1 MALDMNQMSGLFV
14 NPADLRRSRI
24 DEIMKQQQGL
34 SGLGG
39 SMSGLLGQVAGMGGV
54 TGSMLAEGLGS
65 AAGLKT
71 AQEARAEQAQ
81 NIMKNLDMNDPDSMM
96 MAAGELNKRGLTKAS
111 FQLLSQAQELK
122 KRQEDVKFRE
132 EELGFRRESEEA
144 TQAFREEELGFRRES
159 DEATQQFR
167 QDELGFR
174 KETEEEAQKFRKEK
188 FTFEKQQA
196 DKDFDLREDSNELQ
210 SRNLDLQADRLEFLM
225 DQDERDADLKAEDR
239 ANLEIARTD
248 YADALRM
255 SGDPDQQRIAD
266 AVESGAM
273 SILEAEKRLFP
284 QSNRTAEGD
293 RARIDKAVVASR
305 IANVSANK
313 AVNLAI
319 RYNSIDPA
327 GGFFGSVYGTFKN
340 FVGGEDEV
348 SRLKTDAEKLINE
361 GIVAS
366 LPPGPASDKDIAI
379 MSKGFPNSNW
389 NATEITEWLQ
399 AYARM
404 KRVESKYQN
413 EYARWLSDNNGDSA
427 GFDEHF
433 DNIMSTPEA
442 LLEYEGGS
450 SVNQGAGGEVS
461 YDDAIN
467 QARARSSRQSA
478 SNRRNR

>member
-1 MALDMNQMSGLFV
+1 MALDMNQMSGLFT

-24 DEIMKQQQGL
+24 DEIMSQQRGL

-54 TGSMLAEGLGS
+54 TGSMLAEGL
-65 AAGLKT
+65 AGATGMRT

-96 MAAGELNKRGLTKAS
+96 RAAGELNKRGLTKAS

-122 KRQEDVKFRE
+122 QRQEDVKFRQE
-132 EELGFRRESEEA
+132 KFGFEKE
-144 TQAFREEELGFRRES
+144 QA
-159 DEATQQFR
+159 EATQQFR
-167 QDELGFR
+167 TDELGFR
-174 KETEEEAQKFRKEK
+174 KESEEATQQFREDELTFRKETEESTQKFREEK

-196 DKDFDLREDSNELQ
+196 DKDFDLRTDSNELQ
-210 SRNLDLQADRLEFLM
+210 SRNLDLQAERLEFLM
-225 DQDERDADLKAEDR
+225 DQDEREADLKAEDR
-239 ANLEIARTD
+239 ADLEIARTE

-266 AVESGAM
+266 AVESGAI

-284 QSNRTAEGD
+284 QSGQTAAGD
-293 RARIDKAVVASR
+293 RDAIRKATAAGR
-305 IANVSANK
+305 MAEVSANK
-313 AVNLAI
+313 AINLAV

-340 FVGGEDEV
+340 FVGGDDEV
-348 SRLKTDAEKLINE
+348 SRLKTDAENLINQ
-361 GIVAS
+361 GIVSS

-379 MSKGFPNSNW
+379 MSKGFPDSNW

-404 KRVESKYQN
+404 KKVEAKYN
-413 EYARWLSDNNGDSA
+413 DEYATWLSSRGGDGS
-427 GFDEHF
+427 GFNEHF
-433 DNIMSTPEA
+433 KDIMSTPEA

-450 SVNQGAGGEVS
+450 SVDQGTGGEVS
-461 YDDAIN
+461 FDDAMS
-467 QARARSSRQSA
+467 QARARSSRQSP

>member
-1 MALDMNQMSGLFV
+1 MALDMDQMSGLFV
-14 NPADLRRSRI
+14 NPADLRRSRVN
-24 DEIMKQQQGL
+24 EIMKQQQGL

-81 NIMKNLDMNDPDSMM
+81 SIMQNLDMNDPESMM
-96 MAAGELNKRGLTKAS
+96 KAAGELNKRGLTKAS

-122 KRQEDVKFRE
+122 NRQEDVK
-132 EELGFRRESEEA
+132 
-144 TQAFREEELGFRRES
+144 
-159 DEATQQFR
+159 FR

-174 KETEEEAQKFRKEK
+174 KETEEASQKFREDELGFRKEQ
-188 FTFEKQQA
+188 FTFEKAQA
-196 DKDFDLREDSNELQ
+196 GKDFNLREESNKLQ
-210 SRNLDLQADRLEFLM
+210 SRNLDLQADRLDFLM
-225 DQDERDADLKAEDR
+225 EQDEREADLKAEDR
-239 ANLEIARTD
+239 ASVEIARAD

-266 AVESGAM
+266 AVESGAI

-284 QSNRTAEGD
+284 ESGKTAAGD
-293 RARIDKAVVASR
+293 RDAIRKATSAGR
-305 IANVSANK
+305 IAEVSANK
-313 AVNLAI
+313 AVNLAL
-319 RYNSIDPA
+319 RYNSIDPT
-327 GGFFGSVYGTFKN
+327 GGFLGSVYGSFKSI
-340 FVGGEDEV
+340 VGGEDEV
-348 SRLKTDAEKLINE
+348 SRLKTDAENLINQ
-361 GIVAS
+361 GIVSS

-413 EYARWLSDNNGDSA
+413 EYAQWLSDNNGDSA

-450 SVNQGAGGEVS
+450 TVDQGTGGEVS
-461 YDDAIN
+461 FDDAMS
-467 QARARSSRQSA
+467 QARARSSRQSP

>member
-24 DEIMKQQQGL
+24 NEIMKQQQGL

-81 NIMKNLDMNDPDSMM
+81 SIMQNLDMNDPESMM
-96 MAAGELNKRGLTKAS
+96 RAAGELNKRGLTKAS

-122 KRQEDVKFRE
+122 NRQEDV
-132 EELGFRRESEEA
+132 
-144 TQAFREEELGFRRES
+144 
-159 DEATQQFR
+159 QFR

-174 KETEEEAQKFRKEK
+174 RETEEATQAFRKEELGLRK
-188 FTFEKQQA
+188 EQFTFEKAQA
-196 DKDFDLREDSNELQ
+196 GKDFDLRKESNELQ
-210 SRNLDLQADRLEFLM
+210 SRNLDLQADRLEFLI
-225 DQDERDADLKAEDR
+225 DQDEREADLKAEDR
-239 ANLEIARTD
+239 ASVEIARAD

-266 AVESGAM
+266 AVESGAI

-284 QSNRTAEGD
+284 ESGKTAAGD
-293 RARIDKAVVASR
+293 RDAIRKATSAGR
-305 IANVSANK
+305 IAEVSANK
-313 AVNLAI
+313 AVNLAL
-319 RYNSIDPA
+319 RYNSIDPT
-327 GGFFGSVYGTFKN
+327 GGFLGSVYGSFKSL
-340 FVGGEDEV
+340 VGGEDKV
-348 SRLKTDAEKLINE
+348 SRLKTDAENLINQ
-361 GIVAS
+361 GIVSS

-413 EYARWLSDNNGDSA
+413 EYAQWLSDNNGDSA

-450 SVNQGAGGEVS
+450 AVDQGTGGEVS
-461 YDDAIN
+461 FDDAMS

>member
-1 MALDMNQMSGLFV
+1 
-14 NPADLRRSRI
+14 
-24 DEIMKQQQGL
+24 
-34 SGLGG
+34 
-39 SMSGLLGQVAGMGGV
+39 
-54 TGSMLAEGLGS
+54 
-65 AAGLKT
+65 
-71 AQEARAEQAQ
+71 
-81 NIMKNLDMNDPDSMM
+81 
-96 MAAGELNKRGLTKAS
+96 
-111 FQLLSQAQELK
+111 
-122 KRQEDVKFRE
+122 
-132 EELGFRRESEEA
+132 
-144 TQAFREEELGFRRES
+144 
-159 DEATQQFR
+159 
-167 QDELGFR
+167 
-174 KETEEEAQKFRKEK
+174 
-188 FTFEKQQA
+188 
-196 DKDFDLREDSNELQ
+196 
-210 SRNLDLQADRLEFLM
+210 
-225 DQDERDADLKAEDR
+225 
-239 ANLEIARTD
+239 
-248 YADALRM
+248 M

-266 AVESGAM
+266 AVESGAI

-284 QSNRTAEGD
+284 QSGQTAAGD
-293 RARIDKAVVASR
+293 RDAIRKATAAGR
-305 IANVSANK
+305 MAEVSANK
-313 AVNLAI
+313 AINLAV

-348 SRLKTDAEKLINE
+348 SRLKTDAENLINQ
-361 GIVAS
+361 GIVSS

-467 QARARSSRQSA
+467 QARARSSRQSP

>member
-14 NPADLRRSRI
+14 NPADLRRSRVN
-24 DEIMKQQQGL
+24 EIMKQQQGL

-81 NIMKNLDMNDPDSMM
+81 SIMQNLDMNDPESMM
-96 MAAGELNKRGLTKAS
+96 KAAGELNKRGLTKAS

-122 KRQEDVKFRE
+122 NRQEDV
-132 EELGFRRESEEA
+132 
-144 TQAFREEELGFRRES
+144 
-159 DEATQQFR
+159 QFR

-174 KETEEEAQKFRKEK
+174 RETEQAAQAFRDEELGFRRETEESSQKFREDELGFRKDQ
-188 FTFEKQQA
+188 FTFEKAQA
-196 DKDFDLREDSNELQ
+196 GKDFNLRQESNNLQ

-239 ANLEIARTD
+239 ASVEIARAD

-255 SGDPDQQRIAD
+255 SGDADQQRIAD
-266 AVESGAM
+266 AVESGAI

-284 QSNRTAEGD
+284 ESGKTAAGD
-293 RARIDKAVVASR
+293 RDAIRKATSAGR
-305 IANVSANK
+305 IAQVSANK
-313 AVNLAI
+313 AVNLAL
-319 RYNSIDPA
+319 RYNSIDPT
-327 GGFFGSVYGTFKN
+327 GGALGTIYGTFKN
-340 FVGGEDEV
+340 IVGGEDKV
-348 SRLKTDAEKLINE
+348 SRLKTDAENLIDQ
-361 GIVAS
+361 GIVSS

-379 MSKGFPNSNW
+379 ISKGFPNSNW

-413 EYARWLSDNNGDSA
+413 EYAQWLSDNNGDSA

-450 SVNQGAGGEVS
+450 SVDQGTGGEVS
-461 YDDAIN
+461 YEDAIN
-467 QARARSSRQSA
+467 QARARSSRQSS

>member
-1 MALDMNQMSGLFV
+1 MALDMDQMSGLFV
-14 NPADLRRSRI
+14 NPADLRRSRVN
-24 DEIMKQQQGL
+24 EIMKQQQGL

-81 NIMKNLDMNDPDSMM
+81 SIMQNLDMNDPESMM
-96 MAAGELNKRGLTKAS
+96 KAAGELNKRGLTKAS

-122 KRQEDVKFRE
+122 NRQEDVK
-132 EELGFRRESEEA
+132 
-144 TQAFREEELGFRRES
+144 
-159 DEATQQFR
+159 FR

-174 KETEEEAQKFRKEK
+174 KETEEASQKFREDELGFRKEQ
-188 FTFEKQQA
+188 FTFEKAQA
-196 DKDFDLREDSNELQ
+196 GKDFNLREESNKLQ

-225 DQDERDADLKAEDR
+225 DQDEREADLKAEDR
-239 ANLEIARTD
+239 ASVEIARAD

-266 AVESGAM
+266 AVESGAI

-284 QSNRTAEGD
+284 ESGKTAAGD
-293 RARIDKAVVASR
+293 RDAIRKATSAGR
-305 IANVSANK
+305 IAEVSANK
-313 AVNLAI
+313 AVNLAL
-319 RYNSIDPA
+319 RYNSIDPT
-327 GGFFGSVYGTFKN
+327 GGFLGSVYGSFKSI
-340 FVGGEDEV
+340 VGGEDEV
-348 SRLKTDAEKLINE
+348 SRLKTDAENLINQ
-361 GIVAS
+361 GIVSS

-413 EYARWLSDNNGDSA
+413 EYAQWLSDNNGDSA

-450 SVNQGAGGEVS
+450 TVDQGTGGEVS
-461 YDDAIN
+461 FDDAMS
-467 QARARSSRQSA
+467 QARARSSRQSP

>member
-14 NPADLRRSRI
+14 NPADLRRSRVN
-24 DEIMKQQQGL
+24 EIMKQQQGL

-81 NIMKNLDMNDPDSMM
+81 SIMQNLDMNDPESMM
-96 MAAGELNKRGLTKAS
+96 KAAGELNKRGLTKAS

-122 KRQEDVKFRE
+122 NRQEDVK
-132 EELGFRRESEEA
+132 
-144 TQAFREEELGFRRES
+144 
-159 DEATQQFR
+159 FR

-174 KETEEEAQKFRKEK
+174 KETEEAAQAFREKELGFRQETEESSQKFREDELGFRKEQ
-188 FTFEKQQA
+188 FTFEKVQA
-196 DKDFDLREDSNELQ
+196 GKDFNLREESNELQ
-210 SRNLDLQADRLEFLM
+210 SRNLDLQADRLEFLI

-239 ANLEIARTD
+239 ASVEIARAD

-255 SGDPDQQRIAD
+255 SGDADQQRIAD
-266 AVESGAM
+266 AVESGAI

-313 AVNLAI
+313 AVNLAL
-319 RYNSIDPA
+319 RYNSMDPT
-327 GGFFGSVYGTFKN
+327 GGVLGTVYGTFKN
-340 FVGGEDEV
+340 LVGGEDDV
-348 SRLKTDAEKLINE
+348 SRLKTDAESLINQ

-379 MSKGFPNSNW
+379 MSKGFPDSNW

-404 KRVESKYQN
+404 KKVEAKYN
-413 EYARWLSDNNGDSA
+413 DEYATWLSSRGGDGS
-427 GFDEHF
+427 GFNEHF
-433 DNIMSTPEA
+433 KDIMSTPEA

-450 SVNQGAGGEVS
+450 SVDQGTGGEVS
-461 YDDAIN
+461 FDDAMS
-467 QARARSSRQSA
+467 QARARSSRQSP

>member
-24 DEIMKQQQGL
+24 NEIMKQQQGL

-81 NIMKNLDMNDPDSMM
+81 SIMQNLDMNDPESMM
-96 MAAGELNKRGLTKAS
+96 RAAGELNKRGLTKAS

-122 KRQEDVKFRE
+122 NRQEDVQFRQD
-132 EELGFRRESEEA
+132 ELGFRRETEEA
-144 TQAFREEELGFRRES
+144 AQAFREEELGFRRETE
-159 DEATQQFR
+159 EAAQGFR
-167 QDELGFR
+167 EEELGLR
-174 KETEEEAQKFRKEK
+174 KDQ
-188 FTFEKQQA
+188 FTFEKAQA
-196 DKDFDLREDSNELQ
+196 GKDFDLRKESNELQ

-225 DQDERDADLKAEDR
+225 DQDEREADLKAEDR
-239 ANLEIARTD
+239 ASVEIARAD

-266 AVESGAM
+266 AVESGAI

-284 QSNRTAEGD
+284 ESGKTAAGD
-293 RARIDKAVVASR
+293 RDAIRKATSAGR
-305 IANVSANK
+305 IAEVSANK
-313 AVNLAI
+313 AVNLAL
-319 RYNSIDPA
+319 RYNSIDPT
-327 GGFFGSVYGTFKN
+327 GGFLGSVYGSFKSL
-340 FVGGEDEV
+340 VGGEDEV
-348 SRLKTDAEKLINE
+348 SRLKTDAENLINQ
-361 GIVAS
+361 GIVSS

-413 EYARWLSDNNGDSA
+413 EYAQWLSDNNGDSA

-450 SVNQGAGGEVS
+450 SVDQGTGGEVS
-461 YDDAIN
+461 FDDAMN
-467 QARARSSRQSA
+467 QARARSSRQSP